1 MSAFRTIDE
10 LEVGLQAADYLPD
23 RGLSTALF
31 LALALEKPLL
41 LEGEAGVGK
50 TEAAKS
56 LAVAT
61 GSRLIRLQCYEGLDV
76 AHAVYEWNYPR
87 QLLHIRAAQEGT
99 VSEDELFGP
108 EFLIRRPLLEAIDSD
123 EPVVLLIDEIDRAD
137 EEFEAF
143 LLEVLSDFQITIP
156 ELGTIR
162 ARRKPAVIL
171 TSNRTRELH
180 DALKR
185 RARILTSNRTGA
197 ARRAQ
202 ARALFHWIGHPSIE
216 REIEIVKI
224 RIPGVSER
232 LAAEAAA
239 FVRELRGLD
248 LAKPPGVA
256 ETIDWTMALNALGK
270 QEIDAD
276 VVEQTLGSVLKY
288 REDIEEVRDETL
300 ARLVDTARATAAR

>member
-10 LEVGLQAADYLPD
+10 LEAALRAADYLPD

-56 LAVAT
+56 MAT
-61 GSRLIRLQCYEGLDV
+61 ALGARLIRLQCYEGLDV

-99 VSEDELFGP
+99 VSENELFGP

-162 ARRKPAVIL
+162 ARRKPTVIL

-185 RARILTSNRTGA
+185 RA
-197 ARRAQ
+197 
-202 ARALFHWIGHPSIE
+202 LFHWIGHPSID

-224 RIPGVSER
+224 RIPGISER

-239 FVRELRGLD
+239 FVRELRSLD

-256 ETIDWTMALNALGK
+256 ETIDWAEALAVLGT
-270 QEIDAD
+270 ERLDERSVDA
-276 VVEQTLGSVLKY
+276 TLGTILKY
-288 REDIEEVRDETL
+288 REDQERVRAHGVAE
-300 ARLVDTARATAAR
+300 LVRAAAGHA

>member
-1 MSAFRTIDE
+1 MTLRTIDE
-10 LEVGLQAADYLPD
+10 LEEALKAADYLPD

-31 LALALEKPLL
+31 LAITLEKPLL

-56 LAVAT
+56 LATAL
-61 GSRLIRLQCYEGLDV
+61 GARLLRLQCYEGLDV

-99 VSEDELFGP
+99 VSESELFGA
-108 EFLIRRPLLEAIDSD
+108 EYLIRRPLLEAIDSD
-123 EPVVLLIDEIDRAD
+123 EAVVLLIDEIDRAD

-156 ELGTIR
+156 ELGTIT
-162 ARRKPAVIL
+162 AKRRPYVIL

-185 RARILTSNRTGA
+185 RA
-197 ARRAQ
+197 
-202 ARALFHWIGHPSIE
+202 LFHWIGHPSIE
-216 REIEIVKI
+216 REIEIV
-224 RIPGVSER
+224 RLRVPAIPER
-232 LAAEAAA
+232 LATQAAT

-256 ETIDWTMALNALGK
+256 ETIDWAMALNALGR
-270 QEIDAD
+270 QELDAE

-288 REDIEEVRDETL
+288 REDIEQVRDETL
-300 ARLVDTARATAAR
+300 ARLVDTARATPAS